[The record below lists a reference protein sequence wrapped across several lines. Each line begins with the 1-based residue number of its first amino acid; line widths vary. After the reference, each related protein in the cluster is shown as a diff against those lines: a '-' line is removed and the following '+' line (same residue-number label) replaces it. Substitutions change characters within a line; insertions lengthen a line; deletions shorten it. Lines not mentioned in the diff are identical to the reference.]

1 MNELINS
8 EENLQKL
15 LYEQKERLKELSCI
29 NLTTSILK
37 EGKSI
42 DETLHQIVLILPNA
56 WQYPE
61 YTVAQI
67 KFDKSEFKTPGFI
80 KTQWRQSQSFETIDN
95 KKGLIEVYY
104 TREFVTMFEGPFLI
118 EERHLIDNIASLIT
132 GYINSIQAKNI
143 LNKSRQRDEKISP
156 VEIDLA
162 GKPLTSRQLLHRF
175 LNKHNAERDLFHDLM
190 PFKVKEILLVAT
202 LYDAYSIEKEGRFSD
217 HMLGQ
222 YHQLNLT
229 SLPRVTGVST
239 AEEAFEELRSKHYD
253 LIILMMGVDKKTPI
267 VLSQIIKKDYPYIPV
282 FLLLNNNNDI
292 FIFEN
297 DKSKMA
303 AIDQV
308 YVWNGDSKVFFAM
321 VKLLEDKVN
330 VENDTSIGFT
340 KVILLVEDSPKY
352 NSRYLPMLYSIVL
365 EQTRHLIEDVNTDEL
380 YKVLK
385 LRGRPKILLAS
396 SYEEALEIFNKY
408 REFILCVISD
418 VSFPKDG
425 KIDTEAGIKLIKY
438 VREKVENLPAV
449 IQSSD
454 SENERIAHSLK
465 ASFINKNSETLLQD
479 LKTFITYYLGFGHFV
494 YRDNEG
500 RQIAIAKSMR
510 EFEAYLKTIPEE
522 SLVYHALKNHFS
534 LWLMARGEIKIAKV
548 ISPLKISDF
557 KSPLEMRNFLIN
569 IIKVHRSEQDM
580 GKIVS
585 FEESAILEESNIV
598 SLGSGALGGK
608 GRGLAFINSLI
619 YNFQFSDL
627 INEINVR
634 TPRTSIIGTDEF
646 DIFMEINKLQD
657 FVYNENDYDV
667 IKKRFLVSQLSYNI
681 EKRLKIFLK
690 LITKPIAIR
699 SSSLFEDSLMQ
710 PFSGIFETYLLP
722 NNHPDFDKRLQ
733 QTMDAIK
740 LVYASIFSTN
750 ARTYFEAINYKIEE
764 EKMALIIQEVVGN
777 QYEEYFYP
785 HISGTAQSHNF
796 YPVAHMKP
804 DEGFAVIAAGLGQ
817 YVVEG
822 EKAYRFSPS
831 YPNLE
836 ITTTKDLY
844 KNSQVHFYA
853 VNLAN
858 PDLNLLEGEDA
869 GLIKLEIS
877 QAEMHGTIKHSAS
890 VYDFDNDRLIP
901 GIDSP
906 GPRVMNFANILKY
919 EYVPLAKCLNIIL
932 DVVKEA
938 LGCPVEIE
946 FAVDLTRTVNNQP
959 SFYLLQIKPLVGN
972 EADYSIDESKLEK
985 EKIVLYTHKSMG
997 NGGLDYITDVIYAKP
1012 EKFDNLKTLEMTYE
1026 IEKLNSKM
1034 LKENTKYVLIG
1045 PGRWGTRDRF
1055 IGIPVAWPQISNAK
1069 IIVEMSLE
1077 DFPMDA
1083 SLGSHFFHNVTSMNV
1098 GYFSVNHTSPG
1109 DFIKW
1114 EILEQQKVIAE
1125 TEYFKHIR
1133 FKKPFLIL
1141 MDGKKGMA
1149 VILTDDGARRRKKPE
1164 KK

>member
-1 MNELINS
+1 MKKNLS
-8 EENLQKL
+8 TEENLRKL
-15 LYEQKERLKELSCI
+15 LYEQRERLKELACI
-29 NLTTSILK
+29 NQTTSILK
-37 EGKSI
+37 EGKPI
-42 DETLHQIVLILPNA
+42 DDTLHQIALILPGA

-61 YTVAQI
+61 YTVARI
-67 KFDKSEFKTPGFI
+67 KFDGMEFSTPGFSE
-80 KTQWRQSQSFETIDN
+80 TQWRQGQSFDTIDN
-95 KKGLIEVYY
+95 NRGFIEVFY
-104 TREFVTMFEGPFLI
+104 TKEFTSMDEGPFLK

-132 GYINSIQAKNI
+132 GYINSIRAKSI
-143 LNKSRQRDEKISP
+143 LVKSKPESDSLFSKEAEQ
-156 VEIDLA
+156 ID
-162 GKPLTSRQLLHRF
+162 KPLNSRQLLHRF

-217 HMLGQ
+217 HILGQ

-239 AEEAFEELRSKHYD
+239 EEEAYEEIQSKHYD
-253 LIILMMGVDKKTPI
+253 LIIIMMGVDKRTPI
-267 VLSQIIKKDYPYIPV
+267 VLSQKIKSDYPYIPIY
-282 FLLLNNNNDI
+282 LLLNNNNDI
-292 FIFEN
+292 SIFEQ
-297 DKSKMA
+297 DRSKMVA
-303 AIDQV
+303 LDKI

-330 VENDTSIGFT
+330 VENDTAMGFT

-352 NSRYLPMLYSIVL
+352 YSRYLPMLYSIVL
-365 EQTRHLIEDVNTDEL
+365 EQTKHLIEDVSTDEL

-396 SYEEALEIFNKY
+396 SYEEALEVFSKY
-408 REFILCVISD
+408 QEFILCVISD
-418 VSFPKDG
+418 VRFPKEG
-425 KIDTEAGIKLIKY
+425 KMDPEAGIQLIKY
-438 VREKVENLPAV
+438 VREKIENLPAV

-454 SENERIAHSLK
+454 SENERVAHSLK

-494 YRDNEG
+494 YRDTQG

-522 SLVYHALKNHFS
+522 SLVYHAVKNHFS
-534 LWLMARGEIKIAKV
+534 LWLMARGEIKVAKI
-548 ISPLKISDF
+548 ISPLKVSDF
-557 KSPLEMRNFLIN
+557 KTPSEMRSFLIN

-598 SLGSGALGGK
+598 SLAPGALGGK
-608 GRGLAFINSLI
+608 GRGLAFINTLI
-619 YNFQFSDL
+619 YNFQFAEL
-627 INEINVR
+627 ISEINVR
-634 TPRTSIIGTDEF
+634 TPKTSIIGTDEF

-657 FVYNENDYDV
+657 FVYNERDYEK
-667 IKKRFLVSQLSYNI
+667 IRKKFISGDLSYNLV
-681 EKRLKIFLK
+681 KRLKVFLK
-690 LITKPIAIR
+690 LINKPIAIR

-733 QTMDAIK
+733 QAMDAIK

-764 EKMALIIQEVVGN
+764 EKMAVILQEVVGN
-777 QYEEYFYP
+777 QYDEFFYP

-804 DEGFAVIAAGLGQ
+804 DEGFAVMAAGLGQ

-822 EKAYRFSPS
+822 EKAYRFSPC
-831 YPNLE
+831 YPTLE
-836 ITTTKDLY
+836 ITSTKDLY

-853 VNLAN
+853 VNLGQS
-858 PDLNLLEGEDA
+858 DLNLLEGEDV
-869 GLIKLEIS
+869 GLIRLDIDA
-877 QAEMHGTIKHSAS
+877 AEKHGTIKHCAS
-890 VYDFDNDRLIP
+890 VYDAENDRLVA

-906 GPRVMNFANILKY
+906 GPRVINFANILKY
-919 EYVPLAKCLNIIL
+919 DYIPLAKCLNLIL
-932 DVVKEA
+932 DIVKES

-946 FAVDLTRTVNNQP
+946 FAVDLNRTANQLP

-972 EADYSIDESKLEK
+972 ESDYNIDEQDIEEESIIL
-985 EKIVLYTHKSMG
+985 HSSKSMG
-997 NGGLDYITDVIYAKP
+997 NGRLDDICDVIFAEP
-1012 EKFDNLKTLEMTYE
+1012 EAFDHLKTLEMTYE
-1026 IEKLNSKM
+1026 IEKLNAEM
-1034 LKENTKYVLIG
+1034 LHKNKKYILIG

-1109 DFIKW
+1109 DFIRW
-1114 EILEQQKVIAE
+1114 ELLRNQEIVKE
-1125 TEYFKHIR
+1125 TKYFKHIR
-1133 FKKPFLIL
+1133 FSKPLTVL
-1141 MDGKKGMA
+1141 MDGKKGMS
-1149 VILTDDGARRRKKPE
+1149 VVLFE
-1164 KK
+1164 KEEKAENHP